1 MVTSV
6 RLAPGR
12 IAWVD
17 LGQTVGREQAGRRP
31 CIVIASADLL
41 EAADSMAIVIPC
53 TTTDRG
59 WSNHVELTGPTG
71 LSMPTFAVTEQP
83 RAVSRERMARPIG
96 SVDDACLTEV
106 MRWVGAWL
114 HPAA

>member
-31 CIVIASADLL
+31 CIVI
-41 EAADSMAIVIPC
+41 PC

-59 WSNHVELTGPTG
+59 WKNHVELTGPTG

-114 HPAA
+114 QPAA